1 MPRGEG
7 HTLRAMSTPD
17 GIDREGVEAWF
28 ADHVGSSVPPL
39 EFERITGGRS
49 NLTYR
54 VTDAADG
61 QWVLRRPPLSGGLGS
76 AHDMK
81 REFTIVSA
89 LDGTDVPVP
98 GAVGYEPDDGVTG
111 AEFYVMDFV
120 DGVVLRD
127 EGVVE
132 SELPGEDERQRVGES
147 LVDTLARLHAVN
159 PDDVGLGE
167 LGRREG
173 YVERQLKRW
182 KKQWDA
188 SKTRELEA
196 IDEVHARLSE
206 NVPEQQDV
214 AIVHGDYRLDNVI
227 VGSDCDIAAVV
238 DWELCTLGDPLADV
252 GLLLVYWA
260 EPGDQ
265 IVPLTR
271 APTLASGFP
280 TRRDLVERYAS
291 RTGRDLSAIDFYVA
305 LGYWKLAAILEG
317 VYARYAGGAYGQSED
332 DYKNFPKIVEQ
343 LAEAAAKTAGAT

>member
-1 MPRGEG
+1 
-7 HTLRAMSTPD
+7 MSTPD
-17 GIDREGVEAWF
+17 GINREGVEAWF
-28 ADHVGSSVPPL
+28 AEHVDGYESPL

-54 VTDAADG
+54 VTDAARG

-76 AHDMK
+76 AHDMN

-98 GAVGYEPDDGVTG
+98 KAVGYEPDDDVTG

-127 EGVVE
+127 EWIVDDQ
-132 SELPGEDERQRVGES
+132 LPGHDERKQVGHS
-147 LVDTLARLHAVN
+147 LVDTLARLHAVD

-188 SKTRELEA
+188 SKTREL
-196 IDEVHARLSE
+196 DLMDQVHARLSE
-206 NVPEQQDV
+206 RVPEQQDV

-227 VGSDCDIAAVV
+227 VGSECDIAAVV

-260 EPGDQ
+260 QPGDE

-271 APTLASGFP
+271 APTLAAGFP
-280 TRRDLVERYAS
+280 SRNELIDRYANE
-291 RTGRDLSAIDFYVA
+291 TGRDLGAIDFYVA

-317 VYARYAGGAYGQSED
+317 VYARYAGGAYGESED
-332 DYKNFPKIVEQ
+332 DYEDFPKIVEQ
-343 LAEAAAKTAGAT
+343 LAEAAAKTAGAR

>member
-1 MPRGEG
+1 MTDTAG
-7 HTLRAMSTPD
+7 ST
-17 GIDREGVEAWF
+17 
-28 ADHVGSSVPPL
+28 
-39 EFERITGGRS
+39 
-49 NLTYR
+49 
-54 VTDAADG
+54 
-61 QWVLRRPPLSGGLGS
+61 WVLRRPPLSGGLGS

-98 GAVGYEPDDGVTG
+98 GAIGYSDDESVTG

-127 EGVVE
+127 EDIVKQ
-132 SELPGEDERQRVGES
+132 ELPGDDERRKVGES
-147 LVDTLARLHAVN
+147 LVDTLARLHAVD

-182 KKQWDA
+182 KRQWDD
-188 SKTRELEA
+188 SKTRDLDL

-206 NVPEQQDV
+206 RVPEQQDV
-214 AIVHGDYRLDNVI
+214 AIVHGDYRLDNAI
-227 VGSDCDIAAVV
+227 VGSSCDIAAVV

-260 EPGDQ
+260 EPGDE

-280 TRRDLVERYAS
+280 SRDDLVDRYAS
-291 RTGRDLSAIDFYVA
+291 ATGRDLSEIDFYVS
-305 LGYWKLAAILEG
+305 LGYWKLACILEG
-317 VYARYAGGAYGQSED
+317 VYSRYASGAYGESDD
-332 DYKNFPKIVEQ
+332 DYEDFPKIVEQ
-343 LAEAAAKTAGAT
+343 LAEAASATAGSG

>member
-1 MPRGEG
+1 
-7 HTLRAMSTPD
+7 MSTPD

-28 ADHVGSSVPPL
+28 GDHVDSYEPPL
-39 EFERITGGRS
+39 QFERITGGRS
-49 NLTYR
+49 NLTFS
-54 VTDAADG
+54 VTDADSG
-61 QWVLRRPPLSGGLGS
+61 HWVLRRPPLSGGLGS
-76 AHDMK
+76 AHDMN
-81 REFTIVSA
+81 REYTIVSA

-98 GAVGYEPDDGVTG
+98 GAVGYEPSDEVTG

-120 DGVVLRD
+120 DGTVLRD
-127 EGVVE
+127 EGIVE
-132 SELPGEDERQRVGES
+132 KELPDEDQRKRVGHS

-188 SKTRELEA
+188 SKTRELDT
-196 IDEVHARLSE
+196 IDQVHAILSE
-206 NVPEQQDV
+206 RVPEQQDV

-252 GLLLVYWA
+252 GLLAVYWA
-260 EPGDQ
+260 EPGDE

-280 TRRDLVERYAS
+280 SRQDLIDRYAD
-291 RTGRDLSAIDFYVA
+291 RTGRDVSEIDFYIA
-305 LGYWKLAAILEG
+305 LGYWKLAVILEG
-317 VYARYAGGAYGQSED
+317 VYARYAGGAYGKSED
-332 DYKNFPKIVEQ
+332 DYKDFPKIVEQ
-343 LAEAAAKTAGAT
+343 LAEAATTAAS

>member
-1 MPRGEG
+1 MSDAPARDSEVEG
-7 HTLRAMSTPD
+7 V
-17 GIDREGVEAWF
+17 DRQGVEAWF
-28 ADHVGSSVPPL
+28 AEHVGSASPPL

-54 VTDAADG
+54 VTDQDDG

-76 AHDMK
+76 AHDMN

-89 LDGTDVPVP
+89 LEGTRVPVP
-98 GAVGYEPDDGVTG
+98 GAVGYEPDDDVTG

-127 EGVVE
+127 EAIVDR
-132 SELPGEDERQRVGES
+132 ELPDHKDRERVGHA
-147 LVDTLARLHAVN
+147 LVDTLALLHAVN

-173 YVERQLKRW
+173 YVDRQLKRW

-188 SKTRELEA
+188 SKTRDLQT
-196 IDEVHARLSE
+196 IDDVHAQLSE
-206 NVPEQQDV
+206 TVPEQQGV
-214 AIVHGDYRLDNVI
+214 SIVHGDYRLDNVI
-227 VGSDCDIAAVV
+227 IAESCDIAAVV

-260 EPGDQ
+260 QPGDE

-271 APTLASGFP
+271 APTLADGFP
-280 TRRDLVERYAS
+280 TRDDLVERYANE
-291 RTGRDLSAIDFYVA
+291 TGRDLSGIDYYVA
-305 LGYWKLAAILEG
+305 LGYWKLAVILEG
-317 VYARYAGGAYGQSED
+317 VYARYAGGAYGKSDD
-332 DYKNFPKIVEQ
+332 DYESFPEIVEQ
-343 LAEAAAKTAGAT
+343 LAEAAATTAGGG